1 MNGNTMATEEKYS
14 SYFGFTEVEVDDLF
28 ERYQKLTPAGQNVTR
43 EGLRTWYNGY
53 HTQTGDDGII
63 LELKV
68 DHTAEEALE
77 QIRDKNYQMKFQ
89 GKLGEAAPY
98 TDRILAVGIGYD
110 KKDKIHNCKVEI
122 LRERLCR

>member
-1 MNGNTMATEEKYS
+1 M
-14 SYFGFTEVEVDDLF
+14 LF
-28 ERYQKLTPAGQNVTR
+28 RSR

-89 GKLGEAAPY
+89 GKLGETA
-98 TDRILAVGIGYD
+98 
-110 KKDKIHNCKVEI
+110 H
-122 LRERLCR
+122 